1 MRRYF
6 KLLLWFQQLHLI
18 LGLNWKKSRRM
29 RWKQNLPAV
38 TMLNKTRA
46 PRNWK
51 KCVRD
56 TKGGNLYA
64 RHKAREKLAKVKTTL
79 FCFCYSRCR
88 KELFLFR
95 LFAMKGYQ
103 YPFLEFTISAAEYSI
118 LLAENYSGLLIVI
131 HILPGGMIV
140 RVCSTFGVPCV

>member
-1 MRRYF
+1 
-6 KLLLWFQQLHLI
+6 
-18 LGLNWKKSRRM
+18 M

-56 TKGGNLYA
+56 KKGGNLYA

-88 KELFLFR
+88 KELSLFR
-95 LFAMKGYQ
+95 LFAIKRVSNTLLSSLPSPQPNIQ
-103 YPFLEFTISAAEYSI
+103 YFLPRITVDFS
-118 LLAENYSGLLIVI
+118 
-131 HILPGGMIV
+131 
-140 RVCSTFGVPCV
+140 

>member
-1 MRRYF
+1 
-6 KLLLWFQQLHLI
+6 
-18 LGLNWKKSRRM
+18 M

-64 RHKAREKLAKVKTTL
+64 RHKAREKLAKVKSTL
-79 FCFCYSRCR
+79 FCFVFVTQGAGRSFPY
-88 KELFLFR
+88 F
-95 LFAMKGYQ
+95 
-103 YPFLEFTISAAEYSI
+103 
-118 LLAENYSGLLIVI
+118 
-131 HILPGGMIV
+131 
-140 RVCSTFGVPCV
+140 VCLQ